1 MEYEF
6 QELAIPVHGVHV
18 GMFSGVAILEEDGG
32 GQFYVRSITLDGE
45 KRTATRTACG
55 SIRHDRQKT
64 SVRLNRHGYDGAR
77 TLSEHLYRAIET
89 ELYASRDVEEAWADH
104 LDGIAADSDEYLP
117 SSVIGRADLR
127 ARA

>member
-6 QELAIPVHGVHV
+6 QELAIPVHGIHV
-18 GMFSGVAILEEDGG
+18 GMFSGVAILEEEAD
-32 GQFYVRSITLDGE
+32 GQFYIRSIHLDGE
-45 KRTATRTACG
+45 KRTQTRTRIG
-55 SIRHDRQKT
+55 TIRRESRPDA
-64 SVRLNRHGYDGAR
+64 VRLNRHGYDGAR

-104 LDGIAADSDEYLP
+104 LDGIAADSDEYVL
-117 SSVIGRADLR
+117 SSVIGRAELR